1 MRIAFTVLHIS
12 ISDFTERHGFSYLL
26 QWSVSDDLLFEQHTQ
41 KKSRFTQILWK
52 REECLHTLS
61 RELDVPNTS
70 PNSSSH
76 FLRLGCKVKSK
87 TISNEH
93 CTYCYI
99 KMHWSVIHS
108 EWTSHSFLKFH
119 ISFNNVTKITF
130 VNNAI
135 ITFVNN
141 VIITFVNN
149 VINLSIKKLSRSG
162 WQTHFSKF

>member
-1 MRIAFTVLHIS
+1 MDSHIYF
-12 ISDFTERHGFSYLL
+12 SDQSQMICYLNNT
-26 QWSVSDDLLFEQHTQ
+26 HTQ
-41 KKSRFTQILWK
+41 KKFRFTQILCWK

-130 VNNAI
+130 VNI
-135 ITFVNN
+135 VNN
-141 VIITFVNN
+141 L
-149 VINLSIKKLSRSG
+149 INLSIKKLSRSG
-162 WQTHFSKF
+162 WQTRFSKF

>member
-1 MRIAFTVLHIS
+1 MDSHIYF
-12 ISDFTERHGFSYLL
+12 SDQSQMICYLNNT
-26 QWSVSDDLLFEQHTQ
+26 HTH
-41 KKSRFTQILWK
+41 KKFRFTQILCWK

-130 VNNAI
+130 VNI
-135 ITFVNN
+135 VNN
-141 VIITFVNN
+141 L
-149 VINLSIKKLSRSG
+149 INLSIKKLSRSG
-162 WQTHFSKF
+162 WQTRFSKF